1 MDRSCLPGLESAAKD
16 GRMVKASYGF
26 SQSMQTPTDLTNPD
40 LNTGDVPYAGALG
53 GCASWYQLK

>member
-1 MDRSCLPGLESAAKD
+1 
-16 GRMVKASYGF
+16 MVKASYGF